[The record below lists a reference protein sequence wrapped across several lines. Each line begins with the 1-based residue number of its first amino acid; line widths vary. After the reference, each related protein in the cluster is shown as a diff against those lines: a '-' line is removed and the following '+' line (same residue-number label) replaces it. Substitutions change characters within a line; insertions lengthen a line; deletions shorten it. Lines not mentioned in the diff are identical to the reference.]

1 MGPVKFEVTVFISE
15 KPVKKVPGNSY
26 PWWVLVVACR
36 CVNCWTADKENISI
50 QKKKKNGCGVVK
62 QHSKRFHKHLAGQ
75 TETRKWRTGMCLP
88 PLCDD
93 QGERCIGRDAAQRHQ
108 GKARSTLVILQTATE
123 RHSQENGPPYSDQTI
138 QPSFPFPDHTKNQAN
153 EKWWPLSRVVFQF
166 HQGALNRMVSPQG
179 GLWSLLR
186 VVFGLSS
193 GWSFIMV
200 LSSGWSFSFIRVV
213 SYHSGLSV

>member
-1 MGPVKFEVTVFISE
+1 MQVCELL
-15 KPVKKVPGNSY
+15 NSRQRKY
-26 PWWVLVVACR
+26 F
-36 CVNCWTADKENISI
+36 NT
-50 QKKKKNGCGVVK
+50 KKKKMGRGVVK
-62 QHSKRFHKHLAGQ
+62 QHSKHFHKHLAGQ

-138 QPSFPFPDHTKNQAN
+138 QTSFPFPDRTKNQAN

-166 HQGALNRMVSPQG
+166 HQGALVLTGWSLLRVVFHNGALIRVVFQFHQGALNRMVSPQG
-179 GLWSLLR
+179 GLS
-186 VVFGLSS
+186 
-193 GWSFIMV
+193 
-200 LSSGWSFSFIRVV
+200 
-213 SYHSGLSV
+213 